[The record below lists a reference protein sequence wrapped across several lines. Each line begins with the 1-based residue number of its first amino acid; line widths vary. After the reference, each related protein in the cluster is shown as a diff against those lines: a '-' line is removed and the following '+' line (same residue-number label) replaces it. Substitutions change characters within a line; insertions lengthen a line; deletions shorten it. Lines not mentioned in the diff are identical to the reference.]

1 MRHCKRNIIKFPTG
15 KIFCKSDNFYPNIHK
30 LPKKK
35 SINEMRDYF
44 AGWFPKRENLS
55 KYIDQQ
61 VAVFD
66 FVLKPV

>member
-1 MRHCKRNIIKFPTG
+1 
-15 KIFCKSDNFYPNIHK
+15 
-30 LPKKK
+30 
-35 SINEMRDYF
+35 MRDYF

-55 KYIDQQ
+55 KYIDPQ